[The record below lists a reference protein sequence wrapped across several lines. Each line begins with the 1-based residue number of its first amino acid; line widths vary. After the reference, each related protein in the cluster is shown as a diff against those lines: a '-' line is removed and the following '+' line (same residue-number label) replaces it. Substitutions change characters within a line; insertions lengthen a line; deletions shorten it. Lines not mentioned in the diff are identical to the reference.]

1 MIKFAAIT
9 KGYALAFQA
18 FGFLYW
24 DYKDQLPL
32 EEILVKFDEI
42 LDDFAYRKIW
52 ESLSATDKKI
62 LGYFCEKEK
71 AKVNEIRDA
80 LSMTSPVFSKYRE
93 KLLNRGLLA
102 SREYGTLELT
112 LPRFG
117 RFAKLQL
124 AYEEE

>member
-1 MIKFAAIT
+1 MIFNIEEQTAIKFAAIT
-9 KGYALAFQA
+9 KGYALA
-18 FGFLYW
+18 
-24 DYKDQLPL
+24 
-32 EEILVKFDEI
+32 
-42 LDDFAYRKIW
+42 YRKIW
-52 ESLSATDKKI
+52 ESLSGTDKKI

-71 AKVNEIRDA
+71 AKVNEIRAA

-124 AYEEE
+124 TYEEE

>member
-18 FGFLYW
+18 FGSLYW
-24 DYKDQLPL
+24 DYKDELPL
-32 EEILVKFDEI
+32 EKILEKFDEL
-42 LDDFAYRKIW
+42 LDGFAYRKIW
-52 ESLSATDKKI
+52 ESLSPTDKKI
-62 LGYFCEKEK
+62 IVFFCEKEK

-80 LSMTSPVFSKYRE
+80 LAMTSSVFSKYRE

-102 SREYGTLELT
+102 SKEYGTLELT

-117 RFAKLQL
+117 LLAKRYL